1 MATIQ
6 EMAGKQASAIQ
17 QILQLVHVSHL
28 SPTRH
33 TRLGSQ
39 SVTYHNDL
47 FGAKTYT
54 QLGKCEE
61 EEEGRKNSWDRFRS
75 TAHLATA
82 WLDYCHPMMGPEG
95 QHHVLFTLS
104 PGFLS
109 PLRSRSPSP
118 GVPDGTGERNGMHSF
133 GGNAL
138 GEVRG
143 TAPT

>member
-1 MATIQ
+1 
-6 EMAGKQASAIQ
+6 MAGKQASAIQ

-61 EEEGRKNSWDRFRS
+61 EEEEEVGRKNSWDRFRS

-82 WLDYCHPMMGPEG
+82 WLDYCHPMMGPDG

-104 PGFLS
+104 LPDSSVRSVHVPHLLGYQMVQASGMECTVLAGTLS
-109 PLRSRSPSP
+109 
-118 GVPDGTGERNGMHSF
+118 
-133 GGNAL
+133 
-138 GEVRG
+138 VR
-143 TAPT
+143 

>member
-1 MATIQ
+1 VATIQ

-54 QLGKCEE
+54 NWENVKKKKWEERILGIV
-61 EEEGRKNSWDRFRS
+61 SV
-75 TAHLATA
+75 
-82 WLDYCHPMMGPEG
+82 P
-95 QHHVLFTLS
+95 QHTLPQ
-104 PGFLS
+104 PGWIT
-109 PLRSRSPSP
+109 
-118 GVPDGTGERNGMHSF
+118 VTQ
-133 GGNAL
+133 
-138 GEVRG
+138 
-143 TAPT
+143 